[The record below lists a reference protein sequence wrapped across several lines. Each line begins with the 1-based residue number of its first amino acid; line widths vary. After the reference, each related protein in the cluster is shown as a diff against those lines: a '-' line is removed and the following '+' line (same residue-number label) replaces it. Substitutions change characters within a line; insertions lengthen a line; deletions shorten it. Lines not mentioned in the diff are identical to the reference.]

1 MSAFEFITSGSG
13 VVFIILTLIQLAPI
27 KINPWSA
34 IGKAIGKAINNEV
47 IEKVD
52 NLDSEVKSLKS
63 EVAENVAVD
72 CRARILRF
80 GDEVLHGERH
90 TKDHFELIL
99 RDIKKN
105 ELYCEE
111 HPKFENNVTEL
122 TSTRIAEIY
131 KHCLDTNDFL

>member
-90 TKDHFELIL
+90 TKDHFEQIL
-99 RDIKKN
+99 RDIKKY

>member
-1 MSAFEFITSGSG
+1 MSAFELITSGSG

-27 KINPWSA
+27 KIDPWTA

-90 TKDHFELIL
+90 TKDHFEQIL
-99 RDIKKN
+99 RDIKKY

-111 HPKFENNVTEL
+111 HPEFENNVTEL

>member
-1 MSAFEFITSGSG
+1 MSAFELITSGSG

-27 KINPWSA
+27 KVDPWTA

-90 TKDHFELIL
+90 TKDHFEQIL
-99 RDIKKN
+99 RDIKKY

>member
-27 KINPWSA
+27 KIDPWTA

-90 TKDHFELIL
+90 TKDHFEQIL
-99 RDIKKN
+99 RDIKKY

-111 HPKFENNVTEL
+111 HPEFENNVTEL